1 MVEPTAQSSYT
12 VVALIDAEAGA
23 ANGPAVTLAQA
34 TAAAHQ
40 GRLVLADV
48 LAAAEGQSLSE
59 LATPVRARREAL
71 LELARSPEGGTL
83 AEAVVRVGHDRW
95 AELLGLCR
103 QEHADLLILSVD
115 VRGTAEQ
122 PPPLTIA
129 GVRLQQALDET
140 PCDLALVCAGPHVP
154 GGGPLPLPERLL
166 LPVRGGPYAHLAL
179 GLGSA
184 LAGRAPAADVTL
196 LHVLRPDLPEAQR
209 AAEEA
214 PFERFLA
221 QIGPRVQFK
230 RRYGAG
236 RDISRAILG
245 LATEQDWL
253 VMGLASPGVPP
264 RWQTHETDPTPA
276 SNPDPRA
283 APRTGFFPVA
293 DPLAAVVGEVPAR
306 IVQQAPGPVVLV
318 RTRRAAWPE
327 IETLRGT
334 AQGHVYAPTPD
345 ALSALVD
352 KWFAENTFSAD
363 EFADLGLLVEKK
375 RRQGLTISLGLPAL
389 NEEATVGR
397 VIEVLKTTMMD
408 EVPLLDEIVLID
420 SGSTDRTVAIA
431 QALGVPVVDHRDLLP
446 EAGPP
451 LRGKGEAL
459 WKSLAALKGDIIVWV
474 DTDIENIGPQFVY
487 GLIGPLLAEPRIQYV
502 KGYYRRPIRTTE
514 GLAAEGGG
522 RVTELTIRPLFNLF
536 YPALTGLIQPLAGEY
551 AGRRAALEA
560 VPFFSGYGVETGLL
574 VDLLDQFGLASIAQ
588 VNLGERVHRNQTL
601 GALSVM
607 SFAIIQV
614 VLQRLE
620 ERQRVHF
627 LEDVNRSMK
636 LIHASGGQLHLELR
650 AVHDVERPP
659 VGSLP
664 AYQQI
669 RAAHAEE
676 RAAQAAADLPAV
688 NGAHDSDGL
697 DRAGG

>member
-1 MVEPTAQSSYT
+1 MEGTTTHGSYT
-12 VVALIDAEAGA
+12 VVAWIDAEAGT
-23 ANGPAVTLAQA
+23 ANGPAATLAEA

-48 LAAAEGQSLSE
+48 LAAEGGQSLSE

-71 LELARSPEGGTL
+71 LELARSPDGAGL

-95 AELLGLCR
+95 SELLALCH
-103 QEHADLLILSVD
+103 QEHADLLILPLD
-115 VRGTAEQ
+115 VRGGAGQ
-122 PPPLTIA
+122 PHPLTIA
-129 GVRLQQALDET
+129 GVSLQQAMDET
-140 PCDLALVCAGPHVP
+140 PCDLALVCVGPDVS
-154 GGGPLPLPERLL
+154 GTEPLPLPQRIL
-166 LPVRGGPYAHLAL
+166 LPVRGGPYAQLAL

-184 LAGRAPAADVTL
+184 LADRAPSADVTL

-236 RDISRAILG
+236 RDVSRTILG
-245 LATEQDWL
+245 LTTEQGWL
-253 VMGLASPGVPP
+253 VMGVSSPSVPSGL
-264 RWQTHETDPTPA
+264 QTHETAPVPGPPPA
-276 SNPDPRA
+276 TRS
-283 APRTGFFPVA
+283 GFFPTT
-293 DPLAAVVGEVPAR
+293 DPLAAVLGEVPAR
-306 IVQQAPGPVVLV
+306 IVQRAPGTVVLV

-334 AQGHVYAPTPD
+334 AQGHIYAPTPE

-363 EFADLGLLVEKK
+363 EFADLSLLVEKK

-397 VIEVLKTTMMD
+397 VITVLKSTLMD
-408 EVPLLDEIVLID
+408 QVPLLDEIVLID

-431 QALGVPVVDHRDLLP
+431 QELGVPVVDHRDLLP

-459 WKSLAALKGDIIVWV
+459 WKSLSALKGDIIVWV

-574 VDLLDQFGLASIAQ
+574 VDLLDEFGLSSIAQ

-614 VLQRLE
+614 VLLRLE
-620 ERQRVHF
+620 ERQKVHF

-636 LIHASGGQLHLELR
+636 LIHTSEGQLHLELR
-650 AVHDVERPP
+650 AVRDVERPP
-659 VGSLP
+659 ILTIP
-664 AYQQI
+664 AYEQL
-669 RAAHAEE
+669 RAAHAHE
-676 RAAQAAADLPAV
+676 RANLTAELVPA
-688 NGAHDSDGL
+688 NGRHTPDVAS
-697 DRAGG
+697 

>member
-1 MVEPTAQSSYT
+1 MEEPTTQSSYT

-34 TAAAHQ
+34 TTAAHE

-71 LELARSPEGGTL
+71 LELGRSPGGGPL

-103 QEHADLLILSVD
+103 QEHADLLILPVD

-122 PPPLTIA
+122 PPSLTIA
-129 GVRLQQALDET
+129 GASLQQAMDET
-140 PCDLALVCAGPHVP
+140 PCDLALVCAGPDVP
-154 GGGPLPLPERLL
+154 GSGPLPLPERLL

-179 GLGSA
+179 ALGSA
-184 LAGRAPAADVTL
+184 LADRAPAADVTL

-236 RDISRAILG
+236 RDVSRAILG
-245 LATEQDWL
+245 LATTQDWL

-264 RWQTHETDPTPA
+264 RWQTHETDPDPA
-276 SNPDPRA
+276 PPSPA
-283 APRTGFFPVA
+283 RTGFFSA
-293 DPLAAVVGEVPAR
+293 SDPLAAVLGEVPAR
-306 IVQQAPGPVVLV
+306 IVQHAPGPVVLV

-334 AQGHVYAPTPD
+334 AQGHIYAPTPD

-363 EFADLGLLVEKK
+363 EFANLALLVEKK

-431 QALGVPVVDHRDLLP
+431 EELGVPVVDHRDLLP
-446 EAGPP
+446 EAGAP

-574 VDLLDQFGLASIAQ
+574 IDLLDQFGLSAIAQ

-650 AVHDVERPP
+650 AVRDVQRPP
-659 VGSLP
+659 VGSVP
-664 AYQQI
+664 AYEQI
-669 RAAHAEE
+669 RATHAQE
-676 RAAQAAADLPAV
+676 RTAQAADVPAT
-688 NGAHDSDGL
+688 NGAHDADTA
-697 DRAGG
+697 R

>member
-1 MVEPTAQSSYT
+1 MDETATRGSFT
-12 VVALIDAEAGA
+12 VVALIDAEGGV
-23 ANGPAVTLAQA
+23 ANGPAVTLARA
-34 TAAAHQ
+34 TATHHQ

-71 LELARSPEGGTL
+71 LALARAPEVGTP
-83 AEAVVRVGHDRW
+83 AVAVVRVGQARW
-95 AELLGLCR
+95 EELLGLCR
-103 QEHADLLILSVD
+103 QEHADLLILPLD
-115 VRGTAEQ
+115 VRGAAGQ
-122 PPPLTIA
+122 PHPLTIA
-129 GVRLQQALDET
+129 GVSLQQAMDET
-140 PCDLALVCAGPHVP
+140 PCDLALVCAGPAAADA
-154 GGGPLPLPERLL
+154 GGGALPQRIL

-179 GLGSA
+179 DLGSA
-184 LAGRAPAADVTL
+184 LADLAPTADVTL
-196 LHVLRPDLPEAQR
+196 LHVLRPDLPEGQR

-214 PFERFLA
+214 PFERLLA

-230 RRYGAG
+230 RRYDAG
-236 RDISRAILG
+236 RDVSRAIL
-245 LATEQDWL
+245 ARTTEEDWL
-253 VMGLASPGVPP
+253 VMGVASPSVPS
-264 RWQTHETDPTPA
+264 RWQTPEAETLPGLPA
-276 SNPDPRA
+276 TTLS
-283 APRTGFFPVA
+283 GFFPTN
-293 DPLAAVVGEVPAR
+293 DPLAAVVGAVPAR
-306 IVQQAPGPVVLV
+306 IVQRAAGTVVLV

-334 AQGHVYAPTPD
+334 AQGHVYAPTPE

-363 EFADLGLLVEKK
+363 EFADLALLVEKK

-397 VIEVLKTTMMD
+397 VIAVLKHALMD

-431 QALGVPVVDHRDLLP
+431 QELGVPVVDHHDLLP
-446 EAGPP
+446 EAGPA

-459 WKSLAALKGDIIVWV
+459 WKSLAALTGDIIVWV

-502 KGYYRRPIRTTE
+502 KGYYRRPIRTTQ

-551 AGRRAALEA
+551 AGRRTALER

-574 VDLLDQFGLASIAQ
+574 IDVLDEFGLSAIAQ

-636 LIHASGGQLHLELR
+636 LIHTAGGQLHLEMR
-650 AVHDVERPP
+650 AVSDVERPP
-659 VGSLP
+659 V
-664 AYQQI
+664 
-669 RAAHAEE
+669 
-676 RAAQAAADLPAV
+676 ADLPAYAAIRV
-688 NGAHDSDGL
+688 AHQQARSAQTAAELLPSNGAHDQDG
-697 DRAGG
+697 AE

>member
-1 MVEPTAQSSYT
+1 MEEPTKRDSFT

-23 ANGPAVTLAQA
+23 ANGPAVTLARA
-34 TAAAHQ
+34 TAAAHR

-71 LELARSPEGGTL
+71 LDLARTPETGSL
-83 AEAVVRVGHDRW
+83 AEAIVRVGHRRW
-95 AELLGLCR
+95 EELLALCH
-103 QEHADLLILSVD
+103 QEHADLLILPLD
-115 VRGTAEQ
+115 VRGVAGQ
-122 PPPLTIA
+122 PHPLTIA
-129 GVRLQQALDET
+129 GVSLQQAMKET
-140 PCDLALVCAGPHVP
+140 PCDLALVCAGPNAP
-154 GGGPLPLPERLL
+154 DAGTPPLPGRIL

-179 GLGSA
+179 DLGSA
-184 LAGRAPAADVTL
+184 LADLAPAAEVTL
-196 LHVLRPDLPEAQR
+196 LHVLRPDLPETQR

-221 QIGPRVQFK
+221 QIGPRVQLK
-230 RRYGAG
+230 RRYDAG
-236 RDISRAILG
+236 RDVSRSILSF
-245 LATEQDWL
+245 TSEQGWL
-253 VMGLASPGVPP
+253 VMGVSSPSVPS
-264 RWQTHETDPTPA
+264 RLQNYEMGQETAPSLTPL
-276 SNPDPRA
+276 
-283 APRTGFFPVA
+283 TGFFPTA
-293 DPLAAVVGEVPAR
+293 DPLAAVLGTVPAR
-306 IVQQAPGPVVLV
+306 IVQRATGTVVLV
-318 RTRRAAWPE
+318 RTRHAAWPE

-334 AQGHVYAPTPD
+334 AQGHVYAPTPE

-363 EFADLGLLVEKK
+363 EFADLALLVEKK

-389 NEEATVGR
+389 NEETTVGL
-397 VIEVLKTTMMD
+397 VISVLKRALMD

-431 QALGVPVVDHRDLLP
+431 HELGVPVVDHHDLLP

-474 DTDIENIGPQFVY
+474 DTDIENMGPQFVY

-551 AGRRAALEA
+551 AGRRAALEK

-574 VDLLDQFGLASIAQ
+574 IDLLDQFGLSAIAQ

-636 LIHASGGQLHLELR
+636 LIHTSEGQLHLEMR
-650 AVHDVERPP
+650 AVRDVERPAIRAI
-659 VGSLP
+659 P
-664 AYQQI
+664 AYEGI
-669 RAAHAEE
+669 RAAHL
-676 RAAQAAADLPAV
+676 QALADQTAADLLPP
-688 NGAHDSDGL
+688 NGAHDPSG
-697 DRAGG
+697 AG

>member
-1 MVEPTAQSSYT
+1 MEEPTTQSSYT
-12 VVALIDAEAGA
+12 VVALIDGEAGA

-34 TAAAHQ
+34 TAAAHE

-71 LELARSPEGGTL
+71 LELGRSAGGGSL

-103 QEHADLLILSVD
+103 QEHADLLILPVN

-122 PPPLTIA
+122 PPLLTIA
-129 GVRLQQALDET
+129 GARLQQAMDET
-140 PCDLALVCAGPHVP
+140 PCDLALVCAGPDVP
-154 GGGPLPLPERLL
+154 GSGPLPLPERLL

-184 LAGRAPAADVTL
+184 LADRAPTADVTL

-236 RDISRAILG
+236 RDVSRAILG
-245 LATEQDWL
+245 LATTQDWL

-264 RWQTHETDPTPA
+264 RWQTHETDPDPA
-276 SNPDPRA
+276 PPSPA
-283 APRTGFFPVA
+283 RTGFFSA
-293 DPLAAVVGEVPAR
+293 SDPLAAVLGEVPAR
-306 IVQQAPGPVVLV
+306 IVQHAPGPVVLV

-334 AQGHVYAPTPD
+334 AQGHIYAPTPD

-363 EFADLGLLVEKK
+363 EFADLALLVEKK

-397 VIEVLKTTMMD
+397 VIEVLKRTMMD

-431 QALGVPVVDHRDLLP
+431 EALGVPVVDHRDLLP
-446 EAGPP
+446 EAGAP

-574 VDLLDQFGLASIAQ
+574 IDLLDQFGLSAIAQ

-650 AVHDVERPP
+650 AVRDVQRPP
-659 VGSLP
+659 VGSLS
-664 AYQQI
+664 AYEQI
-669 RAAHAEE
+669 RAAHTQE
-676 RAAQAAADLPAV
+676 RTAQAAAVPAT
-688 NGAHDSDGL
+688 NGAHDADT
-697 DRAGG
+697 AG

>member
-1 MVEPTAQSSYT
+1 MEEPTTRDSYI

-34 TAAAHQ
+34 TAAARQ

-71 LELARSPEGGTL
+71 LELARTPEGGTL
-83 AEAVVRVGHDRW
+83 AEAIVRVGHARW
-95 AELLGLCR
+95 EELLGLCH
-103 QEHADLLILSVD
+103 QEHADLLILPLD
-115 VRGTAEQ
+115 VRGVAGQ
-122 PPPLTIA
+122 PHPLTIA
-129 GVRLQQALDET
+129 GVSLQQAMDET
-140 PCDLALVCAGPHVP
+140 PCDLALVCAGPAVP
-154 GGGPLPLPERLL
+154 DEGAPLPQRIL

-179 GLGSA
+179 ELGSA
-184 LAGRAPAADVTL
+184 LADLAPTADVTL
-196 LHVLRPDLPEAQR
+196 LHVLRPDLPETQR

-230 RRYGAG
+230 RRYDAG
-236 RDISRAILG
+236 RDVSRAILG
-245 LATEQDWL
+245 LTREQDWL
-253 VMGLASPGVPP
+253 LMGVSSPSVPS
-264 RWQTHETDPTPA
+264 RLQTAEAGNISAPSATPL
-276 SNPDPRA
+276 
-283 APRTGFFPVA
+283 TGFFPA
-293 DPLAAVVGEVPAR
+293 SDPLAAVLGVVPAR
-306 IVQQAPGPVVLV
+306 IVQRATGPVVLV

-334 AQGHVYAPTPD
+334 AQDQIYAPTPE

-389 NEEATVGR
+389 NEEATVGL
-397 VIEVLKTTMMD
+397 VISVLKRALMD
-408 EVPLLDEIVLID
+408 EVPLLDEVVLID

-431 QALGVPVVDHRDLLP
+431 QELGVPVVDHRDLLP

-459 WKSLAALKGDIIVWV
+459 WKSLSALKGDIIAWV

-487 GLIGPLLAEPRIQYV
+487 GLIGPLLSEPRIQFV

-551 AGRRAALEA
+551 AGRRSALEA
-560 VPFFSGYGVETGLL
+560 IPFFSGYGVETGMLI
-574 VDLLDQFGLASIAQ
+574 DLLDEFGLSAIAQ

-620 ERQRVHF
+620 ERQKVHF

-636 LIHASGGQLHLELR
+636 LIHTAAGQLHLEMR
-650 AVHDVERPP
+650 AVRDVERPAIQ
-659 VGSLP
+659 SLP
-664 AYQQI
+664 VYEQI
-669 RAAHAEE
+669 RARQLQALADL
-676 RAAQAAADLPAV
+676 AAQLLPS
-688 NGAHDSDGL
+688 NGAHD
-697 DRAGG
+697 AGAG

>member
-1 MVEPTAQSSYT
+1 MEETTKRDNYT
-12 VVALIDAEAGA
+12 VVALIDAEVGA
-23 ANGPAVTLAQA
+23 ANGPAVTLARA
-34 TAAAHQ
+34 TAAARQ

-71 LELARSPEGGTL
+71 LNLTRGPEAGTL
-83 AEAVVRVGHDRW
+83 AEAIVRVGHQRW
-95 AELLGLCR
+95 EELLALCH
-103 QEHADLLILSVD
+103 QEHADLLILPLD
-115 VRGTAEQ
+115 VRGTAGQ
-122 PPPLTIA
+122 PHPLTIA
-129 GVRLQQALDET
+129 GVSLQQAMDET
-140 PCDLALVCAGPHVP
+140 PCDLALVCAGPDVP
-154 GGGPLPLPERLL
+154 TEGAPLPQQIL

-179 GLGSA
+179 DLGSA
-184 LAGRAPAADVTL
+184 LADLAPAADVTL
-196 LHVLRPDLPEAQR
+196 LHVLRPDLPEIQR

-214 PFERFLA
+214 PFERFLV
-221 QIGPRVQFK
+221 QIGPRVQFQ
-230 RRYGAG
+230 RRYDAG
-236 RDISRAILG
+236 RDVSRSILG
-245 LATEQDWL
+245 FTTAQGWL
-253 VMGLASPGVPP
+253 VMGVSSPSVPSRLQTYELGHEAVPP
-264 RWQTHETDPTPA
+264 PTTL
-276 SNPDPRA
+276 
-283 APRTGFFPVA
+283 TGFFPA
-293 DPLAAVVGEVPAR
+293 TDPLASVLGAVPAR
-306 IVQQAPGPVVLV
+306 IVQRATGTVVLV
-318 RTRRAAWPE
+318 RTRHAAWPE

-363 EFADLGLLVEKK
+363 EFADLALLVEKK

-389 NEEATVGR
+389 NEEVTVGQ
-397 VIEVLKTTMMD
+397 VIAVLKRALMD

-431 QALGVPVVDHRDLLP
+431 QELGIPVVDHHDLLP
-446 EAGPP
+446 EAGVP

-474 DTDIENIGPQFVY
+474 DTDIENMGPQFVY

-502 KGYYRRPIRTTE
+502 KGYYRRPIRTTQ

-551 AGRRAALEA
+551 AGRRAALEQ

-574 VDLLDQFGLASIAQ
+574 IDLLDQFGLSSIAQ

-636 LIHASGGQLHLELR
+636 LIHTADGQLHLEMR
-650 AVHDVERPP
+650 AVSDVERPAIR
-659 VGSLP
+659 SIP
-664 AYQQI
+664 AYEQV
-669 RAAHAEE
+669 RAGH
-676 RAAQAAADLPAV
+676 RQALADQTAADLLPT
-688 NGAHDSDGL
+688 NGAHDPASE
-697 DRAGG
+697 R